1 MFYKSVIIHKNRIFP
16 CFQNKLKKLNN
27 IIIIIIIII
36 IIKIREIII
45 QKKNELKERIYNCFK
60 VILSLVLFRINL
72 AQIRG

>member
-16 CFQNKLKKLNN
+16 YFQNKLKKLNN
-27 IIIIIIIII
+27 IIIIM

-45 QKKNELKERIYNCFK
+45 QKKNELKERIYNYFK
-60 VILSLVLFRINL
+60 VILGLVLFRINL

>member
-27 IIIIIIIII
+27 IIKIII